1 MNWESR
7 YSANPRASNS
17 SYRRVRFAQAPFWD
31 KLQLFFL
38 QGDAGVRPV
47 SIRVRVH
54 RPGAAH
60 GPKCRDGS
68 EASTL
73 KHTLSAQGRMQTLP
87 VLLGRRAG
95 GPERSQLW
103 VGHVQDRY
111 KG

>member
-1 MNWESR
+1 M
-7 YSANPRASNS
+7 
-17 SYRRVRFAQAPFWD
+17 
-31 KLQLFFL
+31 
-38 QGDAGVRPV
+38 RPV